1 MDHHVSAA
9 QVPGRA
15 YFFQM
20 PDDDELLR
28 RSLDRSPEEL
38 RRMLMRVLF
47 RLRAD
52 LAQAEEKNDQKTVEL
67 KRLQIQLC
75 ERSLSRVR
83 RMTPAPR

>member
-1 MDHHVSAA
+1 MTAA
-9 QVPGRA
+9 VAPGRA
-15 YFFQM
+15 YFFTM

-28 RSLDRSPEEL
+28 RSLDRSPDEL

-52 LAQAEEKNDQKTVEL
+52 LARAEEKNDEKTIEL